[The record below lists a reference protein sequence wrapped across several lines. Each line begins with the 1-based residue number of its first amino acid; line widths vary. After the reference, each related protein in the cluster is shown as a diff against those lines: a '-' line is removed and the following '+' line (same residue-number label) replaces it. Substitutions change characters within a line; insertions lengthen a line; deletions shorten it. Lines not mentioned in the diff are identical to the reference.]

1 MSDSFY
7 NSYYDSNNLNLNNES
22 KIQYDSSNYV
32 DKNECPV
39 FNDKDYVEHQILS
52 SSNFLRSVLIK
63 INSTI
68 K

>member
-39 FNDKDYVEHQILS
+39 FNDKDYDTLVTVTSL
-52 SSNFLRSVLIK
+52 
-63 INSTI
+63 
-68 K
+68 